1 MQRDLTICKHW
12 KNFKSGNPH
21 QRLHKMLSK
30 VKNLKQNIDFSIV
43 WYMSWLGWS
52 TFGLVCFSWHGIYLK
67 LRKKIL
73 LLQAEQSHKMATVFT
88 HTGPWW
94 KNCHFCPIH
103 IVTFTL
109 ISNLATDYI
118 QKRRGEPGLF
128 SFEYNLSPKL
138 IST

>member
-67 LRKKIL
+67 LRKKKYCCYKLSKVTKWQLFL
-73 LLQAEQSHKMATVFT
+73 LTLVLGEK
-88 HTGPWW
+88 
-94 KNCHFCPIH
+94 
-103 IVTFTL
+103 IVTL
-109 ISNLATDYI
+109 SEKCCQIVNVLSLQ
-118 QKRRGEPGLF
+118 QKYF
-128 SFEYNLSPKL
+128 WDKSCN
-138 IST
+138 STVNKSRLHQM